1 MIGMKLSELTE
12 EIISRIFEIYKEVGG
27 LGSYSIRPNMVG
39 SIQESLDRCGRKEW
53 RLGSGKIWVCR
64 NYLKLK
70 DTLQRSELI
79 YFKLE
84 SFNFTY
90 HCWPGGFF
98 QKKKKMEDDF
108 ASAVAKYLKEKKVAI
123 EYQR

>member
-27 LGSYSIRPNMVG
+27 LGSYSIRPDMVG
-39 SIQESLDRCGRKEW
+39 IIQESIDQSGRKEW

-64 NYLKLK
+64 DYVNLEN
-70 DTLQRSELI
+70 DLQRSELI

-90 HCWPGGFF
+90 HCWPGGFS
-98 QKKKKMEDDF
+98 QKKKKMEDNF
-108 ASAVAKYLKEKKVAI
+108 TQLVIEYLKEKKVAI